1 MGGYHPFI
9 KEIHILCALGS
20 FTLFVLRGLWAFREP
35 RRLGSVWARI
45 VPHVN
50 DTVLLTT
57 GVLLALIIHQ
67 YPGTDPWL
75 TAKMVALLI
84 HILLGALVFRG
95 RLPLRLRVGAWVGSL
110 LAFLYIVAVAFTR
123 QPLLGLPGA

>member
-1 MGGYHPFI
+1 MSAYYPFI

-20 FTLFVLRGLWAFREP
+20 FTLFFLRGFWAFRDP

-45 VPHVN
+45 VPHIN
-50 DTVLLTT
+50 DTVLLTA

-75 TAKMVALLI
+75 TAKMAALLV

-95 RLPLRLRVGAWVGSL
+95 NLSLRLRFGAWVGSL
-110 LAFLYIVAVAFTR
+110 LAFLYMVAVAFTR
-123 QPLLGLPGA
+123 HPLLGLLGA